1 MIIPPSLLVHVLFTV
16 AIRLDGARE
25 PAYAHVLRNDTAES
39 AGARFCADAF
49 RTTTTPPP
57 AACVAVVADAVR
69 KRLAWARQS
78 AGFQIVP
85 HQKEVML
92 SIDWSAAQHRFDARN
107 PETLWDGVA
116 FLRRHGYAVFAHVAD
131 AQEVAETVDLFW
143 DYFRRF
149 GALRGDP
156 RTWDRIPA
164 NEFGILLQFGVG
176 QSDALW
182 KVRQLARLHR
192 VFAAA
197 WGTED
202 LIVDFGGC
210 VVLRPLSNCTQRW
223 RTAEGWFHTDQ
234 NANSRPGLQTIQG
247 GLLLTD
253 QTPAT
258 GGLLVVPR
266 SWSDHTQLSRRAA
279 REWGTSD
286 DNHFLLVPP
295 DDPILH
301 DPTRRPT
308 FVAGRKGDLVLWDSR
323 TVHCNSVGNR
333 SWGPKSMVQE
343 EDVVQEEVAAR
354 GAAAVIQKMQEL
366 RGNDR
371 ADEAGSSA
379 CADNNV
385 DGPGGLQRLVAL
397 VSMAP
402 RSMATEDV
410 LALRRLAPARDQTTT
425 HWPFLFVADDP
436 APPRDV
442 TLTAAQLKLIG

>member
-1 MIIPPSLLVHVLFTV
+1 MLIPPSLLVHVLFTV
-16 AIRLDGARE
+16 AIRLNDARE
-25 PAYAHVLRNDTAES
+25 PAYAHVLKNDTAES
-39 AGARFCADAF
+39 AGARFCAGAF
-49 RTTTTPPP
+49 PATPTPPP
-57 AACVAVVADAVR
+57 AACIAAVADAVR
-69 KRLAWARQS
+69 KRVAWARQS

-85 HQKEVML
+85 HRREVML
-92 SIDWSAAQHRFDARN
+92 SIDWSAAPPRFDVRN
-107 PETLWDGVA
+107 PDTLWDGVA
-116 FLRRHGYAVFAHVAD
+116 FLRRHGYAVFAHVGD
-131 AQEVAETVDLFW
+131 AREVAETVDLFW
-143 DYFRRF
+143 DYFARRF

-192 VFAAA
+192 VFAAV

-210 VVLRPLSNCTQRW
+210 VVLRPLSDCTQRW

-234 NANSRPGLQTIQG
+234 NANSRPGLQTVQG

-258 GGLLVVPR
+258 GGLVVVPR
-266 SWSDHTQLSRRAA
+266 SMSDHTALSRRAA

-295 DDPILH
+295 DDPVLH
-301 DPTRRPT
+301 DPARRPL

-333 SWGPKSMVQE
+333 SWGPTEAE
-343 EDVVQEEVAAR
+343 EGVEGEVAAR
-354 GAAAVIQKMQEL
+354 GTAAVVRKMQEL
-366 RGNDR
+366 RDDDR
-371 ADEAGSSA
+371 AGGDTPTT
-379 CADNNV
+379 CADV
-385 DGPGGLQRLVAL
+385 DGAAAELQRLVAL

-402 RSMATEDV
+402 RSMATADV
-410 LALRRLAPARDQTTT
+410 LALRRAAPARDQTTT
-425 HWPFLFVADDP
+425 HWPFLFEADDP